1 VVKGGT
7 NQIALIGSSFASLS
21 VSVEDSQDD
30 PMLVVD
36 AVVLFTAPA
45 TDAKRRFRQWH
56 GLNGILGK
64 YRGSGDYHGLLLKK
78 GLDIHGLAM
87 RPPPSVTRTR

>member
-1 VVKGGT
+1 VAGPATHDVVKGGT

-45 TDAKRRFRQWH
+45 TDAKRRFV
-56 GLNGILGK
+56 NGTDSTASWANTEEVGTTT
-64 YRGSGDYHGLLLKK
+64 
-78 GLDIHGLAM
+78 AFC
-87 RPPPSVTRTR
+87 